1 MRKRLLCIVMV
12 LLSLTLLL
20 GGCGEKTGQEWLCT
34 VDIPKN
40 SDEIVIW
47 DTTVQTTSGEL
58 SIQNHADVAIRWFLF
73 NAEDEA
79 NDVRMLDIGAGGVGT
94 MKELDAE
101 VTYRVGIQAKV
112 TDAREIE
119 VLLSEYPSQ
128 KPYDVK

>member
-1 MRKRLLCIVMV
+1 MKKRLLCMAVV

-34 VDIPKN
+34 AEIPKN
-40 SDEIVIW
+40 SDEIVLLDAMI
-47 DTTVQTTSGEL
+47 QTTSGEL

-79 NDVRMLDIGAGGVGT
+79 NDVRMLDVGAAGVGT

-101 VTYRVGIQAKV
+101 VTYRVGIQASV
-112 TDAREIE
+112 EEAREIE
-119 VLLSEYPSQ
+119 VLISEYPSQ
-128 KPYDVK
+128 KPYTVK